1 MSGKP
6 IVSKNAPN
14 LVSLVNHMYLNAG
27 KRFTAKELASG
38 LTCKPNSVYLYIRAA
53 ALYYPDNVKKEPISR
68 DGSHGMFV
76 SYFWDDNGINPF
88 DKVIAEEKTE
98 TSSRKNKEGYQ
109 DMTACKAIENC
120 EKATTLD
127 VSSPYEKI
135 ATKITPKEAAKDGH
149 YPIPGDIWLTSTSN
163 KAEEYF
169 LVLGICNVDVVS
181 GVRLSKETPTIK
193 KLIPI
198 PFDFSV
204 VMDNGDVLIADAT
217 KVTYKWR
224 KYMTKLVEAISD
236 NDLNILKGKVR
247 VSLGITEA
255 TRVEYVEKPVEKIV
269 EKVVE
274 KKVEVPVEKIVYVDK
289 PVEIETPKI
298 PEGCISAKDA
308 EYAMLVQERNIWKSV
323 AENLMKRI

>member
-6 IVSKNAPN
+6 IVSKHVPN
-14 LVSLVNHMYLNAG
+14 LDALISTLQSNPNKPY
-27 KRFTAKELASG
+27 TAKDLAPY
-38 LTCKPNSVYLYIRAA
+38 LTCKPSSVYIYLRAA
-53 ALYYPDNVKKEPISR
+53 VAYYPDNVKKKPVTR
-68 DGSHGMFV
+68 DGQNGTFV
-76 SYFWDDNGINPF
+76 GYYWTGKLDPSDDIDNVEPEP
-88 DKVIAEEKTE
+88 K
-98 TSSRKNKEGYQ
+98 SSRKNKEGYP

-120 EKATTLD
+120 EKATVPVTT
-127 VSSPYEKI
+127 VIPS
-135 ATKITPKEAAKDGH
+135 KDGH
-149 YPIPGDIWLTSTSN
+149 CPIPGDIWLTSTSN

-169 LVLGICNVDVVS
+169 LVLGICNFDTVS

-224 KYMTKLVEAISD
+224 KYMTKLVDAIGK
-236 NDLNILKGKVR
+236 NDLNVLRGKIR
-247 VSLGITEA
+247 YALGITEA

-298 PEGCISAKDA
+298 PEGCISEEAFNAALLK
-308 EYAMLVQERNIWKSV
+308 QERDIWKSV

>member
-1 MSGKP
+1 MSRAKGKP

-14 LVSLVNHMYLNAG
+14 LVTLVNLMYSNSG
-27 KRFTAKELASG
+27 KRFNAKELAPY
-38 LTCKPNSVYLYIRAA
+38 LTCKPNSIYLYIRAA
-53 ALYYPDNVKKEPISR
+53 MLYYPENVKKESVNR
-68 DGSHGMFV
+68 DGAHGVFV
-76 SYFWDDNGINPF
+76 TYYWDDNGINPF
-88 DKVIAEEKTE
+88 DEVIAEEE
-98 TSSRKNKEGYQ
+98 TKVSSCKNNEGYP

-127 VSSPYEKI
+127 VSLSPKKI
-135 ATKITPKEAAKDGH
+135 AAKDGH
-149 YPIPGDIWLTSTSN
+149 YPVPGDIWLTSTSS

-169 LVLGICNVDVVS
+169 LVLGICNFDTVS

-224 KYMTKLVEAISD
+224 KYMTRLVDAISK
-236 NDLNILKGKVR
+236 NDLNVLRGKIR
-247 VSLGITEA
+247 YALGITEA
-255 TRVEYVEKPVEKIV
+255 TRVEYVEKPAEKIV

-289 PVEIETPKI
+289 PVETETPKI
-298 PEGCISAKDA
+298 PEGCISTKDA
-308 EYAMLVQERNIWKSV
+308 EVAMLVQERNIWKSV

>member
-6 IVSKNAPN
+6 IVSKHVPN
-14 LVSLVNHMYLNAG
+14 LDTLINTLQSNPNKPY
-27 KRFTAKELASG
+27 TAKDLAPY
-38 LTCKPNSVYLYIRAA
+38 LTCKPSSVYIYLRAA
-53 ALYYPDNVKKEPISR
+53 VAYYPDNVKKKPVTR
-68 DGSHGMFV
+68 DGQNGTFV
-76 SYFWDDNGINPF
+76 GYYWTGKLDPSDDIVNVEPEAKSSY
-88 DKVIAEEKTE
+88 
-98 TSSRKNKEGYQ
+98 KNKEGYQ
-109 DMTACKAIENC
+109 DTTACKAIENC

-127 VSSPYEKI
+127 VALPPKKI
-135 ATKITPKEAAKDGH
+135 AAKDGH
-149 YPIPGDIWLTSTSN
+149 YPVPGDIWLTSTSS

-169 LVLGICNVDVVS
+169 LVLGICNFDTVS

-204 VMDNGDVLIADAT
+204 VMDNGDALIADAT

-224 KYMTKLVEAISD
+224 KYMTRLVDAISK
-236 NDLNILKGKVR
+236 NDLNVLRGKIR
-247 VSLGITEA
+247 YALGITEA
-255 TRVEYVEKPVEKIV
+255 TKVEYVEKPVEKIV

-298 PEGCISAKDA
+298 PEGCVSEEAFNAALLK
-308 EYAMLVQERNIWKSV
+308 QERDIWKSV

>member
-6 IVSKNAPN
+6 IVSKHAPN
-14 LVSLVNHMYLNAG
+14 LDAIISTLQSNPDKPY
-27 KRFTAKELASG
+27 TAKDLAPY
-38 LTCKPNSVYLYIRAA
+38 LTCKPASVYIYLRAA
-53 ALYYPDNVKKEPISR
+53 VAYYPDNVKKKSITR
-68 DGSHGMFV
+68 DGQNGTFV
-76 SYFWDDNGINPF
+76 GYYWTRNLDQSDDIDNVEPEQ
-88 DKVIAEEKTE
+88 K
-98 TSSRKNKEGYQ
+98 SSRKNKEGYL

-127 VSSPYEKI
+127 VSLSPKKI
-135 ATKITPKEAAKDGH
+135 AAKDGH
-149 YPIPGDIWLTSTSN
+149 YPVPGDIWLTSTSS

-169 LVLGICNVDVVS
+169 LVLGICNFDTVS

-224 KYMTKLVEAISD
+224 KYMTRLVDAIGK
-236 NDLNILKGKVR
+236 NDLNVLRGKIR
-247 VSLGITEA
+247 YALGITEA

-308 EYAMLVQERNIWKSV
+308 EFAMLVQERNIWKSV

>member
-6 IVSKNAPN
+6 IVSKHVPN
-14 LVSLVNHMYLNAG
+14 LDTLISTLQSNPNKPY
-27 KRFTAKELASG
+27 TAKDLAPY
-38 LTCKPNSVYLYIRAA
+38 LTCKPSSVYIYLRAA
-53 ALYYPDNVKKEPISR
+53 VAYYPDNVKKKHVTR
-68 DGSHGMFV
+68 DGQNGTFV
-76 SYFWDDNGINPF
+76 GYYWTGKFDPSDDIDN
-88 DKVIAEEKTE
+88 AEPEQKST
-98 TSSRKNKEGYQ
+98 RKNKEGYQ
-109 DMTACKAIENC
+109 DMTAYKAIENC

-224 KYMTKLVEAISD
+224 KYMTKLVDAISK
-236 NDLNILKGKVR
+236 NDLNVLRGKIR
-247 VSLGITEA
+247 YALGITEA

-289 PVEIETPKI
+289 PVEIETSKI
-298 PEGCISAKDA
+298 PDGCISTEDA
-308 EYAMLVQERNIWKSV
+308 EVAMLVQERNIWKSV